1 MVVDVLVDGY
11 SKPPEYENVKWA
23 IAEGTS
29 LTLLGMIKYDA
40 ENDKFI
46 MTELSSLIGGGMQE
60 TLGKLKERLDSL
72 NESFRGTLIAGSI
85 LLGLGLIFT
94 FGRYVERRRQAEMNR

>member
-60 TLGKLKERLDSL
+60 TLGKLKERLDRL
-72 NESFRGTLIAGSI
+72 NSNYRSALIFGSI
-85 LLGLGLIFT
+85 LLV
-94 FGRYVERRRQAEMNR
+94 FGMMFSYGKYVERQR